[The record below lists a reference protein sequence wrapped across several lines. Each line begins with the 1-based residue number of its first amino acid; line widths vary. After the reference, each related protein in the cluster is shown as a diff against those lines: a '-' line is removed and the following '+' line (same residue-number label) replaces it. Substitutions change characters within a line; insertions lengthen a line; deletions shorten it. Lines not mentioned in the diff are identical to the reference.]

1 MFHIPSTF
9 KNIVILILII
19 ILLFFLSNEPK
30 INNIFQKKT
39 SFKYLFIVI
48 LIYLVY
54 HQVNIS
60 LLFIPILSIYLIHHP
75 NFHTKIIQHPSI
87 QQIFSFLYKI
97 EIIDENKEN
106 DNIQNNQNNLNI
118 QNDLNIQNNQNDFKE
133 SKEYK
138 ESKENLLKNNK
149 DDFDIEQYLPKVPP
163 IIPNKKNDIIE
174 IPQIDNIIEEE
185 DYYTPIQSLS
195 KQNTSEEFSS
205 KEFSS
210 KELTLEELEELYQS
224 VQNELMDLEMKNK

>member
-30 INNIFQKKT
+30 INDIFQKKT
-39 SFKYLFIVI
+39 SFKYLFIII

-75 NFHTKIIQHPSI
+75 NFQTKILQHPSI

-97 EIIDENKEN
+97 EIIDKNKQNDIIHQNENQNTISLNENYETKENKN
-106 DNIQNNQNNLNI
+106 KQ
-118 QNDLNIQNNQNDFKE
+118 
-133 SKEYK
+133 
-138 ESKENLLKNNK
+138 NK
-149 DDFDIEQYLPKVPP
+149 DEFDIEQYLPKAPP
-163 IIPNKKNDIIE
+163 FIPNNNKSMKNDDFEIE
-174 IPQIDNIIEEE
+174 NIIEEE
-185 DYYTPIQSLS
+185 DDNKHFTPIQSLS
-195 KQNTSEEFSS
+195 KQNTLE
-205 KEFSS
+205 EFSS

-224 VQNELMDLEMKNK
+224 VQNELINLEMKNN